1 MRTGLG
7 TAAAAGVPGA
17 DERGVMLVRGLFA
30 RATGR
35 ALVSDRDWYP
45 LDDGIGYGRD
55 IPEGTLWL
63 RPKGEGWVVVWCTST
78 TEARPIAIGSRG
90 EVEQDT
96 RDFILFGLPGGAE
109 PPGRPPWRFDEGSLH
124 RGAGD
129 GSLRL
134 MVQRSERGALVFVR
148 HDAAAFFLGEDR
160 VDALIRSAD
169 ARLEHLGPPLH
180 VWFAGRRLPL
190 RGVGVVGVVG
200 QAELARDVH
209 IVLVHVDHDRYELH
223 VATIS
228 DACGLIGVYTSA
240 DLLRGNL
247 GAIFVAGPV
256 QKSTSYPPGDTDGSA
271 GAAGTERTAPPIE
284 SPAPSQQAQTR
295 RELAPTAAKTPQSP
309 PPAPQKPPPPA
320 CFTEDDRQRLDVCL
334 TPRRK
339 EYTGAGASVMLYL
352 YDGFRLIMED
362 VLKDLADAVRQYGGL
377 LRARAIRKIIEA
389 KRKAEL
395 PVCQRTFTRGLVRFL
410 AETGLGER
418 VVRRF
423 QLYLADWQRVIMMLR
438 ANYEPAVPTA
448 SRPAP
453 APSHKDSPPAAP
465 PSSMPSSSQAAAGA
479 SAPTD
484 SPPPHT
490 GADEWA
496 SALTGSPPVTSM
508 GEPRVGD
515 LPQPGVHDPG
525 VEPGDQDPEPVV
537 GGWRSTLRQD
547 GRPTYFERLFDRTD
561 DDSPS
566 RFQGVNP
573 NRGPPD
579 S

>member
-7 TAAAAGVPGA
+7 TASAAGVPEA

-134 MVQRSERGALVFVR
+134 MVQRSERGGLVFVR
-148 HDAAAFFLGEDR
+148 HDAAVFFLGEDR

-180 VWFAGRRLPL
+180 AWFAGRRLPL

-209 IVLVHVDHDRYELH
+209 IVLVHVDNDRYELH
-223 VATIS
+223 VATIR

-240 DLLRGNL
+240 DLLRGDL

-256 QKSTSYPPGDTDGSA
+256 QKSASYPPGDTDGT
-271 GAAGTERTAPPIE
+271 AAATRTERTAPPIE

-295 RELAPTAAKTPQSP
+295 REP
-309 PPAPQKPPPPA
+309 PPAAAKAPQSAPKKPLPTTS
-320 CFTEDDRQRLDVCL
+320 FTEDDRQRLDVCL

-362 VLKDLADAVRQYGGL
+362 VLKDLADALRQYGGL
-377 LRARAIRKIIEA
+377 LRARAIRKVIEA
-389 KRKAEL
+389 KRKAPL
-395 PVCQRTFTRGLVRFL
+395 PVCQRTFTRGLVRVL

-418 VVRRF
+418 IGRRF
-423 QLYLADWQRVIMMLR
+423 QLHVADWQRIIKMLR

-448 SRPAP
+448 SRSAP
-453 APSHKDSPPAAP
+453 APSHKDSPAT
-465 PSSMPSSSQAAAGA
+465 PSSSIPSSREGERA
-479 SAPTD
+479 SAPT
-484 SPPPHT
+484 
-490 GADEWA
+490 
-496 SALTGSPPVTSM
+496 GSPPSHTREGERASTPMGSPPSYTVTSM

-515 LPQPGVHDPG
+515 LPQPGDHDLG
-525 VEPGDQDPEPVV
+525 VEPGDHDPGPVV

-547 GRPTYFERLFDRTD
+547 GRPTYYERLFDRTD

-573 NRGPPD
+573 NRGPPK

>member
-1 MRTGLG
+1 
-7 TAAAAGVPGA
+7 
-17 DERGVMLVRGLFA
+17 MLVRGLFA

-55 IPEGTLWL
+55 IPEGALWL
-63 RPKGEGWVVVWCTST
+63 RPKGEVWVVVWCTST
-78 TEARPIAIGSRG
+78 TEGRPIAIGSRG

-109 PPGRPPWRFDEGSLH
+109 PPGCPPWRFDEGSLH
-124 RGAGD
+124 RGTGD

-134 MVQRSERGALVFVR
+134 MVQRSQRGGLVFVR
-148 HDAAAFFLGEDR
+148 HNAAVFFLGEDR
-160 VDALIRSAD
+160 VDALFRSAD

-240 DLLRGNL
+240 DLLRGDL

-256 QKSTSYPPGDTDGSA
+256 QKSASHPPGDTDGSV
-271 GAAGTERTAPPIE
+271 GAAETAPPIE

-295 RELAPTAAKTPQSP
+295 REPSPTTAKVTQAQ

-334 TPRRK
+334 TPRRN

-377 LRARAIRKIIEA
+377 LRAKAIRKIIEA
-389 KRKAEL
+389 KRKAPL
-395 PVCQRTFTRGLVRFL
+395 PVSQRTFTRGLVRFL

-423 QLYLADWQRVIMMLR
+423 QLHLADWQRVITMLR

-453 APSHKDSPPAAP
+453 APSHKDSPPAA
-465 PSSMPSSSQAAAGA
+465 SSSSTPSSSRADASASAPTGSPPDESA

-490 GADEWA
+490 VTSMGEPRVGD
-496 SALTGSPPVTSM
+496 SPSPQTVTSM

-515 LPQPGVHDPG
+515 LPQPGDRDPG
-525 VEPGDQDPEPVV
+525 VELGDQDPEPVV

-561 DDSPS
+561 GDSPS